1 MSPQQKRKLSLAVH
15 GYGRARQDYGAATAS
30 ALLEVDWKR
39 ADKFLRRAE
48 KAKAHLV
55 KVVVELVGGAR

>member
-1 MSPQQKRKLSLAVH
+1 MSSKQKRKLSLAIH
-15 GYGRARQDYGAATAS
+15 GYGRARMVYGKTIGGPVM
-30 ALLEVDWKR
+30 EINWKE

-55 KVVVELVGGAR
+55 KVVVDLVGGGR